1 VRDEKVCNPPTPHLK
16 PYLLTTNIFPFFFRE
31 DFSIFSLH
39 PILTQIYQIQRVNKS
54 LYIYIYIYKRIHHAT
69 GVTRLLEQAAV
80 LEKIHHGRKKTKKHD
95 TPIESGDS
103 NSSLYIDGGFYFEK

>member
-1 VRDEKVCNPPTPHLK
+1 M
-16 PYLLTTNIFPFFFRE
+16 
-31 DFSIFSLH
+31 
-39 PILTQIYQIQRVNKS
+39 
-54 LYIYIYIYKRIHHAT
+54 
-69 GVTRLLEQAAV
+69 RLALPAV